1 MEMPSGGIGRGPVLL
16 MIGALPVVTTGEHLF
31 QTSAGQVVDS
41 QLRDGNEKN
50 LAKFTAV
57 NLSVILLLIYYLV
70 FHNLL
75 CLV

>member
-1 MEMPSGGIGRGPVLL
+1 

-57 NLSVILLLIYYLV
+57 NLSVILLLLYYLV

>member
-41 QLRDGNEKN
+41 QLRDGNEIEYGKVRGG
-50 LAKFTAV
+50 KFISNFV
-57 NLSVILLLIYYLV
+57 IDILSCIS
-70 FHNLL
+70 
-75 CLV
+75 

>member
-41 QLRDGNEKN
+41 QLRDGNEIEYGKVRGG
-50 LAKFTAV
+50 KFISNFV
-57 NLSVILLLIYYLV
+57 IVILSCIS
-70 FHNLL
+70 
-75 CLV
+75 